1 MLRTC
6 TCDWQCL
13 DTEHQLD
20 YAVHECGC
28 FTGRQARFRVDAKV
42 DSVYVMVLLLDLVP
56 IIDRDANDSPMMMF
70 LELQL
75 VGGWSCRHR
84 LHCLQ
89 KFIAETDLSP
99 ISSKAPAFTVQPRGL
114 RCSRR

>member
-1 MLRTC
+1 MHKC
-6 TCDWQCL
+6 S
-13 DTEHQLD
+13 
-20 YAVHECGC
+20 C

-56 IIDRDANDSPMMMF
+56 IIDRDANDSLMIMF

-75 VGGWSCRHR
+75 VGSWSYRYR

-89 KFIAETDLSP
+89 KFIVETDLSP
-99 ISSKAPAFTVQPRGL
+99 ISSKAPAFTIQPRGL

>member
-1 MLRTC
+1 M
-6 TCDWQCL
+6 
-13 DTEHQLD
+13 
-20 YAVHECGC
+20 
-28 FTGRQARFRVDAKV
+28 DAKV

-56 IIDRDANDSPMMMF
+56 IIDRDANDSLIMMF

-75 VGGWSCRHR
+75 VGSWSCRYR

-99 ISSKAPAFTVQPRGL
+99 ISSKALAFTVQPRGL
-114 RCSRR
+114 RYSRR